1 MKISQAISQ
10 IKVDNRALSDDIL
23 LTDRYIWSKI
33 KSYSMLFIKQSNDKF
48 NLANNNFMYTTID
61 CVEMELVDSINCCQE
76 IPACKILRSKEPIPK
91 IVESNVS
98 SVIKGIFN
106 LDTSERID
114 LIKIS
119 DVVRLGKSKYKPQG
133 IKAFIKNNYLYIPFR
148 DSPRAVSIEALFE
161 NPEDIYDINSCRKGN
176 TCMNIQDMPWHIPS
190 FLETTVL
197 QEVNK
202 DIFNF
207 RNRLQPDEN
216 TNKNET
222 QK

>member
-1 MKISQAISQ
+1 MKISEAISQ
-10 IKVDNRALSDDIL
+10 IKADNRALSDDIL

-48 NLANNNFMYTTID
+48 NLSNNNFMYTTID

-76 IPACKILRSKEPIPK
+76 IPACKILRSVKPIPK

-119 DVVRLGKSKYKPQG
+119 DVVRLGKFKYKPQG

-161 NPEDIYDINSCRKGN
+161 NPEDIYNINSCKKGN
-176 TCMNIQDMPWHIPS
+176 NCMNIQDMPWHIPS
-190 FLETTVL
+190 FLESTVL